1 MTEDIIERIEETSY
15 EELESFVEER
25 QILIDTILLKSE
37 SSPLNAEQKNE
48 VHRILAYDSIL
59 LQRMNLLRLEAQDWL
74 QKRNLAK
81 KQRNVYEAAY
91 APDSML
97 MDRRN

>member
-1 MTEDIIERIEETSY
+1 MTEHIIDRIEETSY

-25 QILIDTILLKSE
+25 QRIIDTILLNSE
-37 SSPLNAEQKNE
+37 SSPLNARQKNE
-48 VHRILAYDSIL
+48 VHRILTYDTVL
-59 LQRMNLLRLEAQDWL
+59 LQRMNFLRLEAQDWL
-74 QKRNLAK
+74 QKRNQAK